1 MSCDQQLDSRPMFR
15 FIWDSSVTRCNCI
28 PWLMF
33 KFNQKYPQ
41 PSSIKS
47 KRINIGKYK
56 NNICIYLIYT
66 IQFCIQMS
74 QLGLLYYIAVSNRLK
89 QSTQYRKSD
98 LSGVLSNAL
107 LMIKDYFVNEYHVQN
122 NLQLT
127 SSINSSITGF

>member
-15 FIWDSSVTRCNCI
+15 SICDSSVTRCNCI

-41 PSSIKS
+41 PSSIKL

-66 IQFCIQMS
+66 TQFCVQMS
-74 QLGLLYYIAVSNRLK
+74 
-89 QSTQYRKSD
+89 
-98 LSGVLSNAL
+98 
-107 LMIKDYFVNEYHVQN
+107 
-122 NLQLT
+122 
-127 SSINSSITGF
+127 